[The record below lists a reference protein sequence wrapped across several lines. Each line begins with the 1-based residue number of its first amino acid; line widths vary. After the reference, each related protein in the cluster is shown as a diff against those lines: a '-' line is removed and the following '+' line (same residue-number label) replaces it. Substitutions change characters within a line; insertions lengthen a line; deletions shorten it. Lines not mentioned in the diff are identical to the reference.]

1 MGITHNRLLRLS
13 LSGETLKTW
22 WISRM
27 RSWNVNWEN
36 KLVSIEFDNDTI
48 QLLPLYGIDSKCI
61 HEFIGAYIFLSM
73 RSTTAMSDTDDP
85 LRQETLFQRLT
96 AAYT

>member
-1 MGITHNRLLRLS
+1 
-13 LSGETLKTW
+13 
-22 WISRM
+22 M

-36 KLVSIEFDNDTI
+36 QLVSIEFDNDTVH
-48 QLLPLYGIDSKCI
+48 LLPLHGIDSKCI

-73 RSTTAMSDTDDP
+73 RSTTASSDINDP

-96 AAYT
+96 AAYC